1 MTADQV
7 RHPRHDLD
15 EQLNAP
21 VRLSLLALL
30 AKVENA
36 EFGTV
41 RDALDVS
48 DSVLSKQVAQLE
60 AAGYVHAVKGYV
72 GKRPRTWLTATG
84 AGRAALSRHLGA
96 LRAVVDGL

>member
-1 MTADQV
+1 MTAESA

-30 AKVENA
+30 AQVENA
-36 EFGTV
+36 DFATV

-48 DSVLSKQVAQLE
+48 DSVLSKQVSQLE
-60 AAGYVHAVKGYV
+60 AAGYLHVTKGYV
-72 GKRPRTWLTATG
+72 GKRPRTWLSCTD
-84 AGRAALSRHLGA
+84 AGRTALQRHLTA
-96 LRAVVDGL
+96 LRAVLEGL

>member
-1 MTADQV
+1 V

-36 EFGTV
+36 EFATV
-41 RDALDVS
+41 RDQLDVS
-48 DSVLSKQVAQLE
+48 DSVLSKQVTQLE
-60 AAGYVHAVKGYV
+60 AAGYVRVKKGYV
-72 GKRPRTWLTATG
+72 GKRPRTWLSSTP
-84 AGRAALSRHLGA
+84 AGVSALQRHLAA
-96 LRAVVDGL
+96 LRAVLEGL

>member
-1 MTADQV
+1 VTNANG

-30 AKVENA
+30 AQVENA
-36 EFGTV
+36 EFATV

-48 DSVLSKQVAQLE
+48 DSVLSKQVSQLE
-60 AAGYVHAVKGYV
+60 AAGYVRVTKGYV
-72 GKRPRTWLTATG
+72 GKRPRTWISATTEGEG
-84 AGRAALSRHLGA
+84 ALRRHLTA
-96 LRAVVDGL
+96 LRAVIGEL

>member
-1 MTADQV
+1 MSSDQT

-48 DSVLSKQVAQLE
+48 DSVLSKQVGQLE
-60 AAGYVHAVKGYV
+60 AVGYVRVHKGYV
-72 GKRPRTWLTATG
+72 GKRPRTWLSATETGTTAL
-84 AGRAALSRHLGA
+84 RRHLAA
-96 LRAVVDGL
+96 LRAVVDGF